1 MQEVEFLESTS
12 CICLFDKCLVNGVLK
27 KREILK
33 KDYIWAAVY
42 VAGIGQYGN
51 YPDDYLHDV
60 EICQSFAC

>member
-1 MQEVEFLESTS
+1 MVF
-12 CICLFDKCLVNGVLK
+12 K
-27 KREILK
+27 KRREILK

-51 YPDDYLHDV
+51 YPDDYLHDI